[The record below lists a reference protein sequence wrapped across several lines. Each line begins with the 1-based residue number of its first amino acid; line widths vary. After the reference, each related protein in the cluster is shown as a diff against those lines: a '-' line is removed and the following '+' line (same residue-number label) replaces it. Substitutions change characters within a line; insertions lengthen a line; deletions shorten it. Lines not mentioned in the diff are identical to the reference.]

1 MIGPC
6 GSHTCFR
13 VSTCAGAAAGRPV
26 GVAKA
31 DWEPGWDAPTLPT
44 VRIRSADRPLF
55 AVIAAVAYIPM
66 FFSHPGQVVADT
78 KQYLYLDPTKLTA
91 GAAFLWDPNQG
102 MGTVTHQNI
111 GYLLPMG
118 PFYSLV
124 SWLGIPMWVGQR
136 IWMGTLVAF
145 AGLGVA
151 YCARRLGLE
160 GRGRAVA
167 AFAYMLSPYILVY
180 IDRTTALLMPWAALG
195 WMVGLVATAARTGRW
210 RHVALFALVV
220 ALVGGVNAT
229 SILLVIA
236 APAVWLAY
244 AVWATGEIT
253 LRRALVTS
261 ARLTVS
267 CTLVSLWWAAGLLV
281 EAMYGINILRV
292 TETIPTVS
300 ATSSSAEVLRGLGY
314 WYFYGWDKVQPWT
327 MSSIPYTQSP
337 WLIAVSF
344 AVPGVAL
351 VAGMLTRWAY
361 RGFCLAIV
369 AVGTAVAVGAYPYA
383 HPSLLGALIKRA
395 SAGSE
400 LAMAMRSVDRIVPIV
415 VLGLA
420 LMMGSGVTALRL
432 RRPKV
437 GTVAAL
443 GCLALIAAD
452 IPAMW
457 TGGLVG
463 SNQARTAIPSYWKQ
477 AAAYLDSFGSSTR
490 VLGLPGEDFAAYAFG
505 VTVDQIAPGL
515 LDRPYVQRQVQPMG
529 SPASAN
535 LLQALDE
542 PIQEGTLYLPA
553 LAPTARLMNAGQ
565 ILLQSDLQ
573 FERYHLPFPKILYAD
588 LTSSRAGLGAP
599 VNFGSPDVAAKIRYP
614 LYTEL
619 RLGIPTGTPEPP
631 ALSVFNVPGA
641 LPIDRVEP
649 TANPIVLA
657 GDGSGI
663 VEAAG
668 AGLLGGNQPIFYAA
682 SSAGDP
688 ETLAKQASAG
698 ATLVLTDTNP
708 DATYQWG
715 SLQANVGQ
723 VEQPG
728 VKDLSLT
735 PSDYALPVFPGETT
749 ADQTVALVAG
759 VKSVQASQYGD
770 SLSFTPEGKPINAFL
785 GVPGL
790 AWTFGA
796 HEAVGGIYLLA
807 TLDAP
812 VTTNHVILHQLP
824 ENGQIKRRI
833 TSVTLRFDGKDPI
846 KVALG
851 PASLSKA
858 GQTVRFPTHTFT
870 TFRLTVDGATGG
882 AHGRYDGLPAVGF
895 TDISIP
901 GVPHVSESLRLPTD
915 LLSAAGVKSLSD
927 PLDILMNRQRVSS
940 PPRSDPE
947 PFMSRTFDLPTAR
960 SFDVSGTAE
969 INAGDS
975 DYLINQ
981 LVGLTPPG
989 RLPPTQPASTPGPAV
1004 VVAANSSTRLDDD
1017 RNARANAAFDD
1028 NPGTAWQA
1036 ELGPQAG
1043 EWLSATLSKPITFD
1057 HLNFVE
1063 VNDGRHSLPSRIT
1076 ITAGGR
1082 SETVNV
1088 PVPPVGAGRQPGATS
1103 TVELNF
1109 APLTGSTVKLT
1120 IDAVHQVRALDY
1132 YSTYA
1137 GLTDELPVGIA
1148 EVGLP
1153 GVVSPA
1159 PPAQL
1164 PAVCQSGLLKIDGK
1178 PVDVDVS
1185 GTTKD
1190 ALNGDQL
1197 TIHGCGNSAHGI
1209 HLGPGQHTVVTSLRL
1224 PSGWSIDQLWL
1235 SSGAGGAAA
1244 PLSSTVAPARAVP
1257 AVTVTSQSR
1266 TAQTLSVKATGKAMW
1281 LVLGESYDSGWTA
1294 SVSGGRSLGA
1304 PKLIDAM
1311 ANGWLLPAEPAGKV
1325 IKVTLTFAPQ
1335 TIAWVG
1341 LGVSAFSIMV
1351 LLTVVAWPEPAGGG
1365 WEDLKS
1371 RSSGR
1376 AGWRRRRRRWPDTP
1390 PPPSR
1395 FSPVKA
1401 SVSALV
1407 GRQGPGSAVAS
1418 WRDAIGAGLVWGL
1431 VAAVVTRPAIAA
1443 GAAVA
1448 VLCGCRWDW
1457 GRTASRAVAVGCLV
1471 ALPAYAVWEQVTYH
1485 YWPSIAWPSE
1495 LTSANDIAW
1504 AALALIGGDLA
1515 AGWARWNSARRR
1527 AATRQQQDGMRR
1539 PGGG

>member
-1 MIGPC
+1 
-6 GSHTCFR
+6 
-13 VSTCAGAAAGRPV
+13 
-26 GVAKA
+26 
-31 DWEPGWDAPTLPT
+31 

-66 FFSHPGQVVADT
+66 FFSRPGQVVADT
-78 KQYLYLDPTKLTA
+78 KQYLYLDPAKLTA

-102 MGTVTHQNI
+102 TGTVTHQNI

-136 IWMGTLVAF
+136 IWMGSLVAF

-160 GRGRAVA
+160 GPGRAVA
-167 AFAYMLSPYILVY
+167 ALAYMLSPYILVY
-180 IDRTTALLMPWAALG
+180 VDRTTALLMPWAALG

-253 LRRALVTS
+253 LRRALITS
-261 ARLTVS
+261 ARLAVS

-281 EAMYGINILRV
+281 EAKYGINILRV

-300 ATSSSAEVLRGLGY
+300 STSSAAEVLRGLGY

-327 MSSIPYTQSP
+327 ISSIPYTQSP

-344 AVPGVAL
+344 TVPGVAL
-351 VAGMLTRWAY
+351 VLGMLTRWAY
-361 RGFCLAIV
+361 RGFCLATV
-369 AVGTAVAVGAYPYA
+369 ALGTAVAVGAYPFA
-383 HPSLLGALIKRA
+383 HPSLLGALIKGA

-432 RRPKV
+432 QRPKV

-443 GCLALIAAD
+443 GCVALIAAD
-452 IPAMW
+452 IPAVW

-463 SNQARTAIPSYWKQ
+463 SNQSRSAVPSYWTQ
-477 AAAYLDSFGSSTR
+477 AAAYLNSFGSSTR

-505 VTVDQIAPGL
+505 VTVDQLAPGL

-542 PIQEGTLYLPA
+542 PIQEGTLDMAA
-553 LAPTARLMNAGQ
+553 LAPTARLMSVGQ

-573 FERYHLPFPKILYAD
+573 YERYHLPFPKILYAD
-588 LTSSRAGLGAP
+588 LTSGTAGLGAP
-599 VNFGSPDVAAKIRYP
+599 VNFGASDVAAQIRYP
-614 LYTEL
+614 LDTEL

-631 ALSVFNVPGA
+631 ALSVFNVSGA
-641 LPIDRVEP
+641 RPIDRVEP

-682 SSAGDP
+682 SSAGD
-688 ETLAKQASAG
+688 AKALSELEKPG
-698 ATLVLTDTNP
+698 STLVLTDTNP

-728 VKDLSLT
+728 VKDLALT
-735 PSDYALPVFPGETT
+735 ASDYALPVFPGESP
-749 ADQTVALVAG
+749 ADQTVAVVAG

-770 SLSFTPEGKPINAFL
+770 SLSLTPEGKPINAFL
-785 GVPGL
+785 DVPGL

-812 VTTNHVILHQLP
+812 VTTNHVVLHQLTETGP
-824 ENGQIKRRI
+824 NKRRI
-833 TSVTLRFDGKDPI
+833 TSVTLSFDGKYPI
-846 KVALG
+846 RVDLG

-858 GQTVRFPTHTFT
+858 GQIVSFPTHTFT
-870 TFRLTVDGATGG
+870 TFRLSVDGATGG

-901 GVPHVSESLRLPTD
+901 GVPHVSESLLLPTD
-915 LLSAAGVKSLSD
+915 LLTAAGTKSLSD
-927 PLDILMNRQRVSS
+927 PLDILMNRQRVSG

-947 PFMSRTFDLPTAR
+947 PFMSRTFDLPTSR
-960 SFDVSGTAE
+960 SFEVSGAAE

-1004 VVAANSSTRLDDD
+1004 VVAANSSTRLDED

-1028 NPGTAWQA
+1028 NPATAWQA

-1082 SETVNV
+1082 SDTVNV
-1088 PVPPVGAGRQPGATS
+1088 PVPPVGTGRPAGATS

-1109 APLTGSTVKLT
+1109 APLTGSTIKLT
-1120 IDAVHQVRALDY
+1120 VDSVHQVRALDY

-1153 GVVSPA
+1153 NVVAPA
-1159 PPAQL
+1159 PPANL

-1178 PVDVDVS
+1178 PIDVEVT

-1190 ALNGDQL
+1190 ALNGDEM
-1197 TIHGCGNSAHGI
+1197 TIHGCGNSAHGVT
-1209 HLGPGQHTVVTSLRL
+1209 LGPGPHSVVTSLRL

-1235 SSGAGGAAA
+1235 SSGAGGGAV
-1244 PLSSTVAPARAVP
+1244 PLGSTVAPAQSAPV
-1257 AVTVTSQSR
+1257 VTVTAQTR
-1266 TAQTLSVKATGKAMW
+1266 TAQTVSVKATGKPMW
-1281 LVLGESYDSGWTA
+1281 LVLGESYDPGWTA
-1294 SVSGGRSLGA
+1294 SVSGGPSLGA

-1311 ANGWLLPAEPAGKV
+1311 SNGWLLPAEPAGKLV
-1325 IKVTLTFAPQ
+1325 SVTLTFAPQ
-1335 TIAWVG
+1335 TLVWVG
-1341 LGVSAFSIMV
+1341 LGVSAFAIIV

-1365 WEDLKS
+1365 WEDLKAGGWG
-1371 RSSGR
+1371 RSG
-1376 AGWRRRRRRWPDTP
+1376 RRRRKRWPDTP

-1401 SVSALV
+1401 SMSALL

-1418 WRDAIGAGLVWGL
+1418 WRDAIGAGIAWGL
-1431 VAAVVTRPAIAA
+1431 VTAVVTRPAIASGA
-1443 GAAVA
+1443 GLA

-1457 GRTASRAVAVGCLV
+1457 GRTASRILAVGGLV
-1471 ALPAYAVWEQVTYH
+1471 TLPAYAVWEQVTYH
-1485 YWPSIAWPSE
+1485 YWPSIAWPSQ
-1495 LTSANDIAW
+1495 LTAANDIAW
-1504 AALALIGGDLA
+1504 ASLALIGGDLA

-1527 AATRQQQDGMRR
+1527 AAVRQKEAG
-1539 PGGG
+1539 